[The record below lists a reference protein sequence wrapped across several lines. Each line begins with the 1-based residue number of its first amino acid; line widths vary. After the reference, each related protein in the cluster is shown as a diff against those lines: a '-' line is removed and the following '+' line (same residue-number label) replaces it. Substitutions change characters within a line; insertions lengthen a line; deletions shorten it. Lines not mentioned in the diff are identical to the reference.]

1 MLIRSRSFNKK
12 IVFLLRTFILAG
24 LLLLISTSFWQYQY
38 IINSTN
44 IIIQNQS
51 PLTIKTQLVHV
62 KKKIIVPLK
71 LPSIRCIVFARFR
84 TGRFGNRMFTM
95 ATAYALARLHS
106 CHLFFSPIMLQEIRS
121 IFVFTLPP
129 ILLSIPMF
137 KMVLKNSSHPMKK
150 ITRDIIC
157 QYLPELTYPNAI
169 GEGSIFEVK
178 GHWQSYLHFDKYR
191 DELRNHLFVAR
202 QSLLEKVSKLFSN
215 IYEQKFH
222 FKPQFSLENHQLFKK
237 QLTQSNW
244 TTWIGIHIRRDDFVP
259 LNFSSSD
266 EYLFAA
272 IDYYM
277 RRYPNA
283 HFIVASD
290 DKSYCKNLFRHRS
303 NIIVT
308 PKSFSMGDDLIALSL
323 CEHSIIT
330 GGTFG
335 WWTGYLASGEVIH
348 DTMYISGCEKDEHYY
363 PPWFKTHLNLR
374 KDKNIL

>member
-1 MLIRSRSFNKK
+1 MKPTLKINFLSSNHTSMLTTLHQQQK
-12 IVFLLRTFILAG
+12 
-24 LLLLISTSFWQYQY
+24 
-38 IINSTN
+38 
-44 IIIQNQS
+44 
-51 PLTIKTQLVHV
+51 H
-62 KKKIIVPLK
+62 
-71 LPSIRCIVFARFR
+71 CIVYLKVRS
-84 TGRFGNRMFTM
+84 GRLGNRMFM
-95 ATAYALARLHS
+95 IASAYGLARLHS
-106 CHLFFSPIMLQEIRS
+106 CHLYITPEIINEVHALFILDLSPFLISTTMFNSIIHNTLKPMTTIR
-121 IFVFTLPP
+121 
-129 ILLSIPMF
+129 
-137 KMVLKNSSHPMKK
+137 KHAG
-150 ITRDIIC
+150 C
-157 QYLPELTYPNAI
+157 QYVRELTRPNAI
-169 GEGSIFEVK
+169 SPEHILE
-178 GHWQSYLHFDKYR
+178 LH
-191 DELRNHLFVAR
+191 
-202 QSLLEKVSKLFSN
+202 
-215 IYEQKFH
+215 
-222 FKPQFSLENHQLFKK
+222 ENHQLFKK

-244 TTWIGIHIRRDDFVP
+244 KTWIGIHIRRDDFVP